1 MTAARARD
9 DGTSTLFTLVR
20 LLEERQVY
28 FTLARTR
35 PDTIRID
42 AVSVA
47 ERLKIDVLQ
56 ADHIEASRFRG
67 NEEVEG
73 EWTELITVLDAHR

>member
-47 ERLKIDVLQ
+47 ERLKIDVLKD
-56 ADHIEASRFRG
+56 DHIEASRFRG

-73 EWTELITVLDAHR
+73 EWTELMTVLDAHR